1 MYKPIISILVFC
13 AMLQPA
19 LAEDSTERWET
30 MQDRMAYEDMIER
43 QREKAQ
49 YDQMEREGLRNTQ
62 NRIIQPPTCTTVPVT
77 TSGGMIY
84 MQTICKP

>member
-1 MYKPIISILVFC
+1 
-13 AMLQPA
+13 
-19 LAEDSTERWET
+19 

-62 NRIIQPPTCTTVPVT
+62 NRIIQSPTCTTVPVT
-77 TSGGMIY
+77 TSGGMTY